1 MKNIKYIAFGY
12 LEGKL
17 LKSRKFATEQAKDKW
32 CNKFGAQ
39 YPEGVVEVFDY
50 ATWERCETWAS

>member
-12 LEGKL
+12 LDGKII
-17 LKSRKFATEQAKDKW
+17 KTRKFATEQAKDKW

-39 YPEGVVEVFDY
+39 HPEGAVEVFDY
-50 ATWERCETWAS
+50 ETRERCETWKS